1 MVVFS
6 RIFPALAT
14 SYAVQA
20 LFALVFVPQHNE
32 KYYDLGG
39 AVGFISTTFVSL
51 YYPSLKESLAS
62 GKFHGLAPLSSFAPR
77 QLLLSAALGVWAT
90 RLGSFLVQRALKAG
104 GDSRF
109 DEIKHQ
115 PANFTFYWFMQATWV
130 CVVGLP
136 VYLANAIPANAHP
149 RLGMRDY
156 VSFSL
161 FAGSFLF
168 EALADRQKTAWRR
181 RKDAKEHDEQFIS
194 SGLWSLSRHPNYV
207 GEIGIW
213 AGIWGLST
221 SALQTPYFPR
231 GTVAIAAISPLFTYF
246 LVRKLSG
253 VPPLEKAGDRKFAN
267 DPKWHEYKRNVP
279 IFWPWSSARE

>member
-1 MVVFS
+1 MRPHTLYKPVNDIDISSIMVPLANFS
-6 RIFPALAT
+6 
-14 SYAVQA
+14 SV
-20 LFALVFVPQHNE
+20 FALVFVPQHNE

-90 RLGSFLVQRALKAG
+90 RLGSFLVQVSCVYTCFSDTTYDQEPSRELLKLAEIP
-104 GDSRF
+104 DSMRSSTSRPILPSIGSCKVLHTSPISWNIT
-109 DEIKHQ
+109 DTGPE
-115 PANFTFYWFMQATWV
+115 ATWV
-130 CVVGLP
+130 CAVGLP

-194 SGLWSLSRHPNYV
+194 SGLWSLSRHP
-207 GEIGIW
+207 
-213 AGIWGLST
+213 
-221 SALQTPYFPR
+221 
-231 GTVAIAAISPLFTYF
+231 
-246 LVRKLSG
+246 K
-253 VPPLEKAGDRKFAN
+253 
-267 DPKWHEYKRNVP
+267 
-279 IFWPWSSARE
+279 